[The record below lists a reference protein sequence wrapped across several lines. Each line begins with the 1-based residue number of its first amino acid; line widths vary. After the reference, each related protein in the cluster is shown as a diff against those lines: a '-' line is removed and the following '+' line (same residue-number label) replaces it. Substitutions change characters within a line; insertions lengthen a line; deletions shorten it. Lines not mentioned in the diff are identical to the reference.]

1 MTLKNL
7 SPVRNSQEER
17 VPKCPMYS
25 SINPAVSKSG
35 LCPFAEQLQSILE
48 RSKSKLEDGR
58 ILEAVSEAKSE

>member
-35 LCPFAEQLQSILE
+35 LCPFAELLQSILE
-48 RSKSKLEDGR
+48 RSKSKLEDGN
-58 ILEAVSEAKSE
+58 ILEAVSEAKLG